1 MNCEIIRELLPDV
14 ANGTAEVTPELEAH
28 LSACAGCAGTL
39 KAIEQTMALLDEWQA
54 PEPTPYFDTRMQALL
69 REERQKSAAHW
80 YDFLR
85 RPVMSV
91 AAALVLAVGIGVVV
105 RPSLNKNTTDA
116 QNPPAAVGTA
126 VGDLQTLDKNS
137 ELLSTYAALDDDDD
151 DDTTVN

>member
-14 ANGTAEVTPELEAH
+14 ANRTAEVTPELEAH
-28 LSACAGCAGTL
+28 LSECAGCAGTL
-39 KAIEQTMALLDEWQA
+39 KAIEQTMALLDEWEA

-85 RPVMSV
+85 RPALGV
-91 AAALVLAVGIGVVV
+91 AAAVVLAVGIGVVV
-105 RPSLNKNTTDA
+105 RPNSTSTG
-116 QNPPAAVGTA
+116 NPPQQVVAAHGTA

-137 ELLSTYAALDDDDD
+137 DLLSTYAALDDDDD
-151 DDTTVN
+151 DDTAVN